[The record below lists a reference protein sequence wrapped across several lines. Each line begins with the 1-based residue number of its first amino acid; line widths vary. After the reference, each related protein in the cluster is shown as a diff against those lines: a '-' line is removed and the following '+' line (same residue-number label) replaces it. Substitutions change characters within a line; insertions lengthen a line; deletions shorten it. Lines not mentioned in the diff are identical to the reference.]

1 MHESIQ
7 LVIDSLPYLLKGAV
21 FTLQLSIGGMFFG
34 LVLGFI
40 LALMRLSPL
49 LPVRW
54 LARFYISI
62 FRGTPLIAQLFMIY
76 YGLPQFGIE
85 LDPIPAAMIGL
96 SLNTA
101 AYAAET
107 LRAAISSIDKGQWE
121 AGASIG
127 MTRWQT
133 MRRAILPQ
141 AARVALPPLSNSF
154 ISLVKDTSLAATIQV
169 PELFRQAQLITSRT
183 LEVFTMYLAASLI
196 YWVMATVLS
205 ALQNY
210 FEEQLNRQERA
221 EMSAIEVRNLV
232 KKFHG
237 QTVLHGIDLDVK
249 PGEVVAIIGPS
260 GSGKTTLLR
269 SINLLEQPEAGTIK
283 VGEITIDTARSL
295 TQQKGLIR
303 QLRQHVG
310 FVFQN
315 FNLFP
320 HRTVLENIIEG
331 PVIVKGE
338 PKAEATARARELLA
352 KVGLAGKETSYPR
365 RLSGGQ
371 QQRVAIA
378 RALAMRPEVI
388 LFDEPTSAL
397 DPELVG
403 EVLNTIRQLAQEKRT
418 MVIVTHE
425 MSFARDVADRAIF
438 MDQGRIVEQGPA
450 KSLFTHPQ
458 QPRTHQFLE
467 KFLMQ

>member
-1 MHESIQ
+1 
-7 LVIDSLPYLLKGAV
+7 
-21 FTLQLSIGGMFFG
+21 
-34 LVLGFI
+34 
-40 LALMRLSPL
+40 
-49 LPVRW
+49 
-54 LARFYISI
+54 
-62 FRGTPLIAQLFMIY
+62 
-76 YGLPQFGIE
+76 
-85 LDPIPAAMIGL
+85 
-96 SLNTA
+96 
-101 AYAAET
+101 
-107 LRAAISSIDKGQWE
+107 
-121 AGASIG
+121 
-127 MTRWQT
+127 
-133 MRRAILPQ
+133 
-141 AARVALPPLSNSF
+141 
-154 ISLVKDTSLAATIQV
+154 
-169 PELFRQAQLITSRT
+169 
-183 LEVFTMYLAASLI
+183 
-196 YWVMATVLS
+196 
-205 ALQNY
+205 
-210 FEEQLNRQERA
+210 
-221 EMSAIEVRNLV
+221 MSAIEVRNLV

-269 SINLLEQPEAGTIK
+269 SINL
-283 VGEITIDTARSL
+283 
-295 TQQKGLIR
+295 
-303 QLRQHVG
+303 QHVG

-458 QPRTHQFLE
+458 QPRTRQFLE